1 MTNKDTVTLCEDHS
15 DARGDV
21 IGTTTHC
28 ETCGIRVWTP

>member
-1 MTNKDTVTLCEDHS
+1 MNDTYCAEHS
-15 DARGDV
+15 NARGDV